1 MYSRYI
7 NKVTLEFIL
16 ISLILHKAA
25 AYSGSCIVKSTV
37 QSSNSVMKEFFNF
50 QLGCKIPCLKSFDYL
65 TEVGEIPQKIKG
77 KSFIYKNWSNW
88 ITFIY

>member
-1 MYSRYI
+1 M
-7 NKVTLEFIL
+7 
-16 ISLILHKAA
+16 
-25 AYSGSCIVKSTV
+25 
-37 QSSNSVMKEFFNF
+37 SSNSVMKEFCNF

>member
-1 MYSRYI
+1 MYSRCI

-50 QLGCKIPCLKSFDYL
+50 QLGCKIPCLKSFDGSWRNT
-65 TEVGEIPQKIKG
+65 TENKRKKFYI
-77 KSFIYKNWSNW
+77 
-88 ITFIY
+88 